1 MGRAKGSPVS
11 RRWTL
16 ASADSLGAF
25 QPEKGWEA
33 AVRTG
38 GVVRRALP
46 EELIELPPGSRVQF
60 LPDRAPLGWPRGADE
75 PVPFPG
81 ALAVAAQ
88 LPSGYT
94 RTLLPALERPEG
106 ASFLPFFGYTAVA
119 FRAGKLY
126 AAALQTDA
134 NPHWQPESYATPDL
148 DGLIKARL
156 AQEPENRVL
165 RQLEVCARDYG
176 CYNAQNIFYGRWEG
190 AVPVSPACNAVCVGC
205 ISEQPDD
212 LPPSP
217 QQRFRFVP
225 SLEEI
230 VDVGLRHL
238 RGPDSIYSFGQ
249 GCEGEPLLQA
259 DLIARSV
266 KSLRSQTSVGTL
278 HLNSNASLPEG
289 LARICEAGLDSLR
302 VSLNSVVASRYEAY
316 YQPRRYK
323 FAQVEESVRVA
334 RSHGVSVSLNLLHM
348 PGWND
353 SPEDLDTLLEFL
365 TKHGVAMVQMR
376 NLNIDPDLYSR
387 HVPPPPGPA
396 RGIPALVE
404 GIRSVGVRVG
414 NHTLPLVR

>member
-1 MGRAKGSPVS
+1 M
-11 RRWTL
+11 
-16 ASADSLGAF
+16 
-25 QPEKGWEA
+25 
-33 AVRTG
+33 RTG

-46 EELIELPPGSRVQF
+46 EELIELPAGSRVQY
-60 LPDRAPLGWPRGADE
+60 LPDRAPLGYPRGADD
-75 PVPFPG
+75 PVSFPG
-81 ALAVAAQ
+81 VLAVAAQ

-94 RTLLPALERPEG
+94 RTLLPALARPEG
-106 ASFLPFFGYTAVA
+106 AGFLPFFGYTAVA
-119 FRAGKLY
+119 FRDGKLY
-126 AAALQTDA
+126 AAAMQTDA
-134 NPHWQPESYATPDL
+134 NPHWEPESYATPAL
-148 DGLIKARL
+148 DGLIKQRL
-156 AQEPENRVL
+156 MEEPENRVL

-225 SLEEI
+225 TLEEI
-230 VDVGLRHL
+230 VEVGLRHL
-238 RGPDSIYSFGQ
+238 KGPDSIYSFGQ

-266 KSLRSQTSVGTL
+266 RELRGQTKVGTI
-278 HLNSNASLPEG
+278 HLNSNASLPDG

-302 VSLNSVVASRYEAY
+302 VSLNSVVPERYEAY

-353 SPEDLDTLLEFL
+353 SPEDLDALLEFL

-414 NHTLPLVR
+414 NHTVPRDA